1 MKVHVLQHV
10 PFEDIGSMASWFR
23 ENGARI
29 NYTRFF
35 QSHVLPDVRDVDL
48 VVAMGGPMS
57 VNDESTLPWLRQ
69 EKQFI
74 RDVIGRGIP
83 VVGICLGAQLIAGAM
98 GARVFK
104 NREKEIGW
112 YPVESVPSAGNVFC
126 FPEKCTVF
134 HWHGETFDLPSGAVL
149 LARSDRCKNQAFQIG
164 RRVIGM
170 QFHMETTPE
179 SVELLIENC
188 GDELLPD
195 PGIQTREEIRKAP
208 VDLYRAIN
216 GLMCDILAFVTKT
229 A

>member
-1 MKVHVLQHV
+1 MRVHVLQHV

-23 ENGARI
+23 KNGARI
-29 NYTRFF
+29 NYTRLF
-35 QSHVLPDVRDVDL
+35 QNHVLPDAGNIDL

-74 RDVIGRGIP
+74 RDVIGRGVP
-83 VVGICLGAQLIAGAM
+83 VIGICLGAQLIAGAL

-104 NREKEIGW
+104 NRGKEIGW
-112 YPVESVPSAGNVFC
+112 YPVESVPSAGDVFR

-134 HWHGETFDLPSGAVL
+134 HWHGETFNLPPGAVL
-149 LARSDRCKNQAFQIG
+149 LARSDRCENQAFQIG

-170 QFHMETTPE
+170 QFHLETTPE
-179 SVELLIENC
+179 SVELLLENC
-188 GDELLPD
+188 GDELLPE
-195 PGIQTREEIRKAP
+195 PGIQTAEGMRKTP
-208 VDLYRAIN
+208 SGLYKSIN
-216 GLMCDILAFVTKT
+216 SLMGDVLAFVTKS